1 MNKAFIKQLKLK
13 NIAIIFIIA
22 IFFVIDR
29 YLKKLALGL
38 SSNEEFI
45 IIGKVLSFKMTPN
58 YQIAFSLPMP
68 TYIILPI
75 TLVIIITLIFIIFK
89 LILKNKNIN
98 HEILALT
105 LIVLGAISN
114 LFDRLQFSYVIDYLY
129 LKNFSI
135 LNIADIMISLG
146 TIFFIIS
153 HYKMNFKKLKRNG

>member
-22 IFFVIDR
+22 IFFIVDR
-29 YLKKLALGL
+29 YLKRLAMELNN
-38 SSNEEFI
+38 NEEYVI
-45 IIGKVLSFKMTPN
+45 IDKILSFKMAPN
-58 YQIAFSLPMP
+58 YQIAFSLPIP

-75 TLVIIITLIFIIFK
+75 TLIIIITLIFTIFK
-89 LILKNKNIN
+89 LILKNKSITN
-98 HEILALT
+98 EVTSLT
-105 LIVLGAISN
+105 LITFGAISN

-153 HYKMNFKKLKRNG
+153 HYKMNFKKLKCNG